1 MTPARGSSP
10 LHPSIR
16 ATVRVKNPLPT
27 PTECPH
33 CAAPVSLVS
42 NETIYG
48 RAYGEWPWVYACSGC
63 GAYVGLHPFT
73 AIPLGTLATAE
84 IRDAR
89 KRAKAAFN
97 PIWQQGRMSRTDA
110 YAWLAGALGIAD
122 VKACHIGW
130 FDVDQC
136 NTVVRAINVA
146 AAEGQS

>member
-1 MTPARGSSP
+1 MNTPARGSSP
-10 LHPSIR
+10 LNPSIR
-16 ATVRVKNPLPT
+16 ATARVSNPLPV
-27 PTECPH
+27 PTDCPH
-33 CAAPVSLVS
+33 CAAPVSLVN

-48 RAYGEWPWVYACSGC
+48 RAYGEWPWAYACNGC

-73 AIPLGTLATAE
+73 SIPLGTLATAE

-97 PIWQQGRMSRTDA
+97 PIWQQGGMSRKAA

-122 VKACHIGW
+122 VEACHIGW

-136 NTVVRAINVA
+136 NAVVHAINVA
-146 AAEGQS
+146 AAEAG